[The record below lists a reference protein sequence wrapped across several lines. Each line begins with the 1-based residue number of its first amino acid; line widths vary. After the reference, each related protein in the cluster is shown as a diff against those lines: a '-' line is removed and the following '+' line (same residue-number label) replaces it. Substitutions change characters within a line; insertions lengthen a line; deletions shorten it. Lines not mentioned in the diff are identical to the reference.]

1 MTTIS
6 LSSLVP
12 ILQLSIGPVILIS
25 GVGLLL
31 LTLTNRFGRMLD
43 RSRALKGEMSREPD
57 GSGMAKLNAQI
68 GILQRRATL
77 LKISITLAAVTVL
90 LAAVLILVLFL
101 AALLRLELGLLL
113 VLIFAVGQLALIG
126 SMIAFIRE
134 IHISLEAVRFEL
146 TRD

>member
-90 LAAVLILVLFL
+90 LGRATMSQLNAVPVSGI
-101 AALLRLELGLLL
+101 
-113 VLIFAVGQLALIG
+113 
-126 SMIAFIRE
+126 
-134 IHISLEAVRFEL
+134 RFEL
-146 TRD
+146 DRPLVVGNGFIPLPVMGQRET